1 PKPDRATGPRP
12 AIARCPFRTHRDREG
27 SLPGSAIAGNR
38 APNGSG
44 NGRQQA
50 GRDDH
55 GASWSFLR
63 CAGHSARNTTAAPVT
78 GTRRTPG
85 ATSFAALGNQR
96 GARDRTVAA
105 GRGKDFDPGDA
116 CGIGPAPYRNG
127 ILLPATR
134 ARTAAGRGSAARR
147 FDRAYREHRLRVE
160 RSG

>member
-1 PKPDRATGPRP
+1 
-12 AIARCPFRTHRDREG
+12 DREG

-63 CAGHSARNTTAAPVT
+63 CAGHSARNTTAAPIA
-78 GTRRTPG
+78 GARRASG
-85 ATSFAALGNQR
+85 AASFATLGNQR
-96 GARDRTVAA
+96 GTRDRIVAA
-105 GRGKDFDPGDA
+105 GSGKDFDSGYA
-116 CGIGPAPYRNG
+116 GGVGAASYRNG